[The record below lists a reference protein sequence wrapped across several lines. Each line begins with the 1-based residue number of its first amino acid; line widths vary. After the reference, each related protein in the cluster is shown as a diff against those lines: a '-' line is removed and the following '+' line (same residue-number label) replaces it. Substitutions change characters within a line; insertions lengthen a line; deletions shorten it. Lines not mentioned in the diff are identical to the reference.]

1 MASTGP
7 GRSSGTEA
15 GRLAYAM
22 FWSCWIETR
31 FPNIEASTRRVMER
45 LGVPYRDMEGTSC
58 CPEPFYSR
66 MISHRLWLTIAA
78 RNLSIAE
85 AMGLP
90 VLTMCNGCYE
100 TLFEASELLRREP
113 KLLEEVNRELGR
125 VGRRYGGTVEVKHI
139 VEALHELGVDRI
151 REAVVRPLRGVRAAV
166 HPGCHLYRSRD
177 PGDWRRKADALKE
190 IVEATGASVVDY
202 RLERLCCGFPQ
213 RSFDEELSLKETL
226 LKKLESIKEAGAD
239 VVVVTCPT
247 CYLQFEV
254 GQGDL
259 KSRLG
264 VEFNLPVS
272 FFTELLALSFGLS
285 PDEVGLGLHRIPMS
299 KVLEVVRG

>member
-1 MASTGP
+1 MS
-7 GRSSGTEA
+7 
-15 GRLAYAM
+15 YAM
-22 FWSCWIETR
+22 FWSCWIEAR

-45 LGVPYRDMEGTSC
+45 LGIRYRDMEGTSC

-85 AMGLP
+85 EMGMP

-100 TLFEASELLRREP
+100 TLFEASELLRTEP
-113 KLLEEVNRELGR
+113 ALLKEVNEELGKL
-125 VGRRYGGTVEVKHI
+125 GRRYRGTVEVRHI
-139 VEALHELGVDRI
+139 VEAIHGLGIDKVRG
-151 REAVVRPLRGVRAAV
+151 AVVRPLRGLRVAV

-177 PGDWRRKADALKE
+177 PEEWRRKADALKE
-190 IVEATGASVVDY
+190 IVGATGAELVSY
-202 RLERLCCGFPQ
+202 KLERLCCGFPQ
-213 RSFDEELSLKETL
+213 RSFDEDLSLKEVL
-226 LKKLESIKEAGAD
+226 LRKLESIREAGAD
-239 VVVVTCPT
+239 IIVVTCPT

-264 VEFNLPVS
+264 LEFNIPVS
-272 FFTELLALSFGLS
+272 FFTELLALSFGYG
-285 PDEVGLGLHRIPMS
+285 PDEVGLGLHRIPPTKLME
-299 KVLEVVRG
+299 VLRG

>member
-1 MASTGP
+1 MPLT
-7 GRSSGTEA
+7 
-15 GRLAYAM
+15 YAM

-45 LGVPYRDMEGTSC
+45 LGIPYRDMEGTSC

-66 MISHRLWLTIAA
+66 VISQRLWLTIAA

-100 TLFEASELLRREP
+100 TLFEASELLREDP
-113 KLLEEVNRELGR
+113 SLLEEVNKELSKL
-125 VGRRYGGTVEVKHI
+125 GRRYRGAVEVKHI
-139 VEALHELGVDRI
+139 VEALYEAGVSKI
-151 REAVVRPLRGVRAAV
+151 KEAVVKPLRELRVAI
-166 HPGCHLYRSRD
+166 HPGCHLYRSKD
-177 PGDWRRKADALKE
+177 PGEWRKKADELKE
-190 IVEATGASVVDY
+190 IVEATGAKIVSY
-202 RLERLCCGFPQ
+202 KLEKLCCGFPQ

-226 LKKLESIKEAGAD
+226 LRKLESIRESEADLVA
-239 VVVVTCPT
+239 VTCPT

-259 KSRLG
+259 KSKLG
-264 VEFNLPVS
+264 VELNIPVV
-272 FFTELLALSFGLS
+272 FFTELLALSFGRS
-285 PDEVGLGLHRIPMS
+285 PDEVGLGLHRIPVT
-299 KVLEVVRG
+299 KLTEVLKR